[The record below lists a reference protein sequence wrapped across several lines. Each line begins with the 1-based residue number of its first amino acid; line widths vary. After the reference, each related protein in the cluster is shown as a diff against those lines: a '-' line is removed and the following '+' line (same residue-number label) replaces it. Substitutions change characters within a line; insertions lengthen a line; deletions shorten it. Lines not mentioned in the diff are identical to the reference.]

1 MKRPTERDNYPEYPE
16 RAVTEALVNAFI
28 HRDYTIYGSEV
39 HVDIFDDRIEITSP
53 GGMPDGSLIQDLDV
67 LNIPSDRR
75 NGVLADVFDRLDY
88 MEREG
93 SGFKKIMEDYTAEVA
108 HNTAKVMP
116 KFYSAVGCFVV
127 TLPRLTRGTQ
137 GVTQGVTQGGLSA
150 FDLKLVDY
158 VRSNPKVSTESLSEL
173 LSCTTRTIK
182 RHLAK
187 LPNVRYVGHGY
198 SGHWEVDGE

>member
-1 MKRPTERDNYPEYPE
+1 
-16 RAVTEALVNAFI
+16 
-28 HRDYTIYGSEV
+28 
-39 HVDIFDDRIEITSP
+39 
-53 GGMPDGSLIQDLDV
+53 
-67 LNIPSDRR
+67 
-75 NGVLADVFDRLDY
+75 
-88 MEREG
+88 
-93 SGFKKIMEDYTAEVA
+93 
-108 HNTAKVMP
+108 MP

-127 TLPRLTRGTQ
+127 TLPRLARS
-137 GVTQGVTQGGLSA
+137 TQGVTQGGLST

-158 VRSNPKVSTESLSEL
+158 VRSNLKVSTEILSEL